1 MSEDPWGPVRA
12 KLKAK
17 VIEQINR
24 HRAVDPNTNAKKMV
38 ELQIRLEKETFKKRL
53 KRIEDGEVED
63 QDGTRE
69 LMLRLT
75 MDHVLPEVEQQLKR
89 QF

>member
-1 MSEDPWGPVRA
+1 MSEDSWGPVRA

-38 ELQIRLEKETFKKRL
+38 ELQIRLEKETFQKRL

-63 QDGTRE
+63 QDGSRE
-69 LMLRLT
+69 LMLRVII
-75 MDHVLPEVEQQLKR
+75 DHVLPEVEQQLKR